1 MTQVNLQKAANILG
15 VTTAEILTWQKK
27 KLIKGQK
34 INQVD
39 WLFDL
44 EQLTNLKNNQSPR
57 ELKIL
62 QTVEPTNYTVIEL
75 FAGCGGMALGLE
87 NAGLKTQLLVEINQ
101 DCVNT
106 LRLNRPQW
114 NVINQ
119 DIKKI
124 KFSDFRDKRDIVA
137 GGF

>member
-44 EQLTNLKNNQSPR
+44 EQLTNLKNNQSPG
-57 ELKIL
+57 ELRIL
-62 QTVEPTNYTVIEL
+62 KTVEPTNYTVIEL

-87 NAGLKTQLLVEINQ
+87 NGLFV
-101 DCVNT
+101 T
-106 LRLNRPQW
+106 LYA
-114 NVINQ
+114 
-119 DIKKI
+119 K
-124 KFSDFRDKRDIVA
+124 STDKMPR
-137 GGF
+137 

>member
-44 EQLTNLKNNQSPR
+44 EQLTNLKNALSPSS
-57 ELKIL
+57 
-62 QTVEPTNYTVIEL
+62 
-75 FAGCGGMALGLE
+75 GHG
-87 NAGLKTQLLVEINQ
+87 INS
-101 DCVNT
+101 
-106 LRLNRPQW
+106 
-114 NVINQ
+114 I
-119 DIKKI
+119 
-124 KFSDFRDKRDIVA
+124 F
-137 GGF
+137 

>member
-44 EQLTNLKNNQSPR
+44 EQLT
-57 ELKIL
+57 
-62 QTVEPTNYTVIEL
+62 
-75 FAGCGGMALGLE
+75 
-87 NAGLKTQLLVEINQ
+87 
-101 DCVNT
+101 
-106 LRLNRPQW
+106 
-114 NVINQ
+114 
-119 DIKKI
+119 
-124 KFSDFRDKRDIVA
+124 
-137 GGF
+137 

>member
-39 WLFDL
+39 WLFNL
-44 EQLTNLKNNQSPR
+44 EQLTNLKNNQSPG
-57 ELKIL
+57 ELRIL

-87 NAGLKTQLLVEINQ
+87 NAGLKRNYWWKL
-101 DCVNT
+101 
-106 LRLNRPQW
+106 
-114 NVINQ
+114 
-119 DIKKI
+119 IK
-124 KFSDFRDKRDIVA
+124 IVLIL
-137 GGF
+137 